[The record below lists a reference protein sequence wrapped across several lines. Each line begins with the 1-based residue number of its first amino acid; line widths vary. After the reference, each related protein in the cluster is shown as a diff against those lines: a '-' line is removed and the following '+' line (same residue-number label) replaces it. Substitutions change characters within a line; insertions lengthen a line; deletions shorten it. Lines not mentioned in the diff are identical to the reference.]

1 MSRVPL
7 RAREIEQAL
16 QACMHPVQVR
26 CVREEDGT
34 LTVHLELSGQ
44 QLVVIGVKKDD
55 LYDEASVHILG
66 QALLA
71 EVRAVFSMNS
81 PGLNR

>member
-44 QLVVIGVKKDD
+44 
-55 LYDEASVHILG
+55 
-66 QALLA
+66 
-71 EVRAVFSMNS
+71 
-81 PGLNR
+81 